1 MHPDKKKKK
10 ERKAGRTTP
19 PCRLLATRRATS
31 PKPPNIPGR
40 RGCGAS
46 TRSNNCRKKTTD
58 QSLGLLVIWRPAS
71 SHEVRQPWQEGRGQR
86 GGRRQECQQ
95 ARAGPDQPGCGVA
108 RLQNQN
114 WWGDRGEDGVDNGRA
129 DTNKRRRGNWRKK
142 EAEAATRPSPS
153 ERKAS
158 TCNWIVHEIGGNMKC
173 TRSQGLIRGT
183 TLIWVLTV
191 LLVKTNLLCELSK
204 KVIDKQPAWKPWH
217 ILILVYMYIYH
228 LNFTTLNHPEL
239 LFKKYCLSVK

>member
-1 MHPDKKKKK
+1 MRGEAEKESERRGRKRENSCLEERQDAPTRSSYFFKKRTHPDKKKKK

-114 WWGDRGEDGVDNGRA
+114 
-129 DTNKRRRGNWRKK
+129 
-142 EAEAATRPSPS
+142 
-153 ERKAS
+153 
-158 TCNWIVHEIGGNMKC
+158 
-173 TRSQGLIRGT
+173 
-183 TLIWVLTV
+183 
-191 LLVKTNLLCELSK
+191 
-204 KVIDKQPAWKPWH
+204 
-217 ILILVYMYIYH
+217 
-228 LNFTTLNHPEL
+228 
-239 LFKKYCLSVK
+239 